1 MTTVLVV
8 DDSAV
13 DRTLVSGLL
22 GSRSQWTIES
32 TESGEEAL
40 AQMEQGPPDV
50 VVTDMQM
57 PEMDGLQLVT
67 AIRQRYPGVPV
78 ILMTA
83 FGSEAL
89 AVEAL
94 EKGAASYVPKQQLAQ
109 KLVNTVEKAVSL
121 GRVERNYEE
130 LVGSITSSEFTLS
143 LENDAELIDPLIDVV
158 QRLVVG
164 IGFCDVTEQLQ
175 IGMALKEALLNA
187 LLHGS
192 LELSVNQMQATLEK
206 LRQGEVVRP
215 VHDPRLDPAYRDR
228 RILVAVRLSA
238 DEIRFVV
245 RDQGPGFDV
254 AKVPQSKDPAAL
266 EPGRGRG
273 LAIIRNLMDEVVFNA
288 PGNEITMVK
297 RRGAAAAAES

>member
-1 MTTVLVV
+1 
-8 DDSAV
+8 V

-32 TESGEEAL
+32 TESGQEAL
-40 AQMEQGPPDV
+40 AHMEQRAPDV

-94 EKGAASYVPKQQLAQ
+94 ERGAASYVPKQQLAQ

-143 LENDAELIDPLIDVV
+143 LENDAELIDPLVDVV

-192 LELSVNQMQATLEK
+192 LELSVDQMQATLEK

-228 RILVAVRLSA
+228 RIHVAVRLSA

-254 AKVPQSKDPAAL
+254 ARVPQSKDPAAL

-273 LAIIRNLMDEVVFNA
+273 LAIIRNLMDEVVFNDS
-288 PGNEITMVK
+288 GNQITMVK
-297 RRGAAAAAES
+297 RRGTAVAAEP